1 MGLKLCSC
9 LQGGVVELKL
19 CDLKLMA
26 ILDPKATRG
35 GREEGKGGLYGEFC
49 VTASP
54 LPLPYVTL
62 AAQVSVNTVSIFMRL
77 LAVPSTLPHY

>member
-9 LQGGVVELKL
+9 LQGGVVELKM

-35 GREEGKGGLYGEFC
+35 GREGGSEEGKERRAG
-49 VTASP
+49 TS
-54 LPLPYVTL
+54 
-62 AAQVSVNTVSIFMRL
+62 
-77 LAVPSTLPHY
+77 

>member
-35 GREEGKGGLYGEFC
+35 GRERGKGGVAHPSYMVSSVL
-49 VTASP
+49 
-54 LPLPYVTL
+54 LPLL
-62 AAQVSVNTVSIFMRL
+62 HLSCMLQ
-77 LAVPSTLPHY
+77 

>member
-26 ILDPKATRG
+26 ILGLGEG
-35 GREEGKGGLYGEFC
+35 GREEGRERRAG
-49 VTASP
+49 TS
-54 LPLPYVTL
+54 
-62 AAQVSVNTVSIFMRL
+62 
-77 LAVPSTLPHY
+77 

>member
-35 GREEGKGGLYGEFC
+35 GREEGREGGREEGREGGREGGRERRAG
-49 VTASP
+49 TS
-54 LPLPYVTL
+54 
-62 AAQVSVNTVSIFMRL
+62 
-77 LAVPSTLPHY
+77 

>member
-26 ILDPKATRG
+26 ILDPKATQG
-35 GREEGKGGLYGEFC
+35 GREEGRERRAG
-49 VTASP
+49 TS
-54 LPLPYVTL
+54 
-62 AAQVSVNTVSIFMRL
+62 
-77 LAVPSTLPHY
+77 

>member
-19 CDLKLMA
+19 YDLKLMT
-26 ILDPKATRG
+26 ILDPKATHGYTRPRG
-35 GREEGKGGLYGEFC
+35 GREGGSEEGKERRAGTSLLYGEFC

-54 LPLPYVTL
+54 PPLLYATL
-62 AAQVSVNTVSIFMRL
+62 AGNC
-77 LAVPSTLPHY
+77 

>member
-35 GREEGKGGLYGEFC
+35 GREEGRERRAG
-49 VTASP
+49 TS
-54 LPLPYVTL
+54 
-62 AAQVSVNTVSIFMRL
+62 
-77 LAVPSTLPHY
+77 

>member
-26 ILDPKATRG
+26 ILDPKARLGEGAREG
-35 GREEGKGGLYGEFC
+35 GREGRKGGLAHPSYM
-49 VTASP
+49 VSSVL
-54 LPLPYVTL
+54 LPLLHLSRVCYT
-62 AAQVSVNTVSIFMRL
+62 SG
-77 LAVPSTLPHY
+77 

>member
-26 ILDPKATRG
+26 ILDLGEG
-35 GREEGKGGLYGEFC
+35 GREGGRKGRKGGLAHPSYM
-49 VTASP
+49 VSSVL
-54 LPLPYVTL
+54 LPLL
-62 AAQVSVNTVSIFMRL
+62 HLSRML
-77 LAVPSTLPHY
+77 H